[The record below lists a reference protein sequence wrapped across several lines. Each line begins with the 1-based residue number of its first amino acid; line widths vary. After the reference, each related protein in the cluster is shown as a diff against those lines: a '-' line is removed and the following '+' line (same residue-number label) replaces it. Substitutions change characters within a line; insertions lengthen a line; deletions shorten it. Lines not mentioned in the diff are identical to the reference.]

1 MVTTDEITD
10 LFGATLRRF
19 MHENF
24 QSTEQISEA
33 VNQTAAVSRRLFE
46 LLMETGSQADSSAK
60 IYYDYPGFNLKYGT
74 MIFKLSLLSAADIF
88 AFVGV
93 KLNTTD
99 PTADMTESHA
109 GMMFENGNVYFSTA
123 DGYNQQKVRIIDVD
137 PTNNII
143 YKIEYN
149 RMRWKPLPIWYP
161 YFDGFRYE
169 PVFRNWSTGQTN
181 SSYPPENI
189 DHYFVAYIRNTTG
202 ENKKLYIRNIVY
214 GEIYAD

>member
-1 MVTTDEITD
+1 MVTRDEITD
-10 LFGATLRRF
+10 LFGAQLRRF

-24 QSTEQISEA
+24 QSTEQIEEA
-33 VNQTAAVSRRLFE
+33 TNQTAAVTRRLFE
-46 LLMETGSQADSSAK
+46 LLLETGVQEGSIAK
-60 IYYDYPGFNLKYGT
+60 IFYDYPGFNLKYGT
-74 MIFKLSLLSAADIF
+74 MLFKLSFLSDADIF

-93 KLNTTD
+93 KLTTND
-99 PTADMTESHA
+99 PTSIMTESHA
-109 GMMFENGNVYFSTA
+109 GMMFEDGSVYFSTA
-123 DGYNQQKVRIIDVD
+123 DGDNQQKVKIADVD

-169 PVFRNWSTGQTN
+169 PAFRMWSLGQTN
-181 SSYPPENI
+181 SSYPPINA
-189 DHYFVAYIRNTTG
+189 DHYFLAYIRNTTG
-202 ENKKLYIRNIVY
+202 ENKKLYIRNITY